1 MPEVATDIPDTK
13 FFGQEPISDAAKS
26 AKDKPSQ
33 KQKADTEE
41 KQKKAAEELKTFK
54 LSKPIQI
61 ADQTY
66 EVLSLDFSK
75 LSAKDLIF
83 VEAQARSRYNLT
95 STLIYKESGFRL
107 LAILYANK
115 IPFEDVECIPWPE
128 AMQMSDQALYAFT
141 LGD

>member
-1 MPEVATDIPDTK
+1 MPELETEIPDTK
-13 FFGQEPISDAAKS
+13 FFGQEPISEAAKS
-26 AKDKPSQ
+26 AKVRSAP
-33 KQKADTEE
+33 KQKADSED
-41 KQKKAAEELKTFK
+41 KQKKATAELKTFK
-54 LSKPIQI
+54 FSKPLQI

-95 STLIYKESGFRL
+95 TTQIYKESGFRL
-107 LAILYANK
+107 LSILYVNK
-115 IPFEDVECIPWPE
+115 IPFEDVELIPWSE
-128 AMQMSDQALYAFT
+128 AMQMADQALYAFT